1 MRSGPLITFSFI
13 LRLAHARGSPHHVD
27 IDGPVNGQGTD
38 TALRAA
44 LAELL
49 PELRA
54 FARFLAGTKA
64 EADDLVQEALARTL
78 QSLDNAVEIGELRP
92 WCFAVVRNVF
102 HEHLRSR
109 RREEAR
115 LKREITVDAAPATQ
129 EMSADVRDLAT
140 QAPGAVPAAAGSPDT
155 GRCPGPFLRRSGAHM
170 RGAARHGEGAG
181 VPRALPTF

>member
-1 MRSGPLITFSFI
+1 
-13 LRLAHARGSPHHVD
+13 
-27 IDGPVNGQGTD
+27 VNEQGTD

-78 QSLDNAVEIGELRP
+78 QSLDNAVEIGELKP

-140 QAPGAVPAAAGSPDT
+140 QLRALSPLLREALLLVGAQGLSYDE
-155 GRCPGPFLRRSGAHM
+155 
-170 RGAARHGEGAG
+170 AARICG
-181 VPRALPTF
+181 VPPGTVKARVSRARYQLSKALERVTE